1 MKTLLLLLILLLP
14 LEIHT
19 QPLEVPT
26 KSTPLKTQ
34 LDPKQQEKDFRIW
47 KNLIKGYVSFRQMA
61 RASLKDLSA
70 VSDFAWAA
78 QKQLSAIQ
86 RAAQRVQIVYD
97 NVSNFKSNSPIQ
109 MVKDAELKIFRQTDA
124 LIYDDIPSV
133 RESNENLAVY
143 RDALVSRAD
152 MRIEALKNLSGAM
165 YKGFQK
171 KFFKTQAMSS
181 LDDRT
186 VKSKAPDADV
196 QAYVVGNSVAA
207 KGLASADVQNQAL
220 ETQGAVLTGVL
231 KNASPD
237 GNMNPLHQ
245 AQMSKESQRNTLLMN
260 IQVHPI
266 MAQATQSAAWIILA
280 RAKKLEQMIDQKT
293 ALLTFAEAFSAEAVR
308 QREIRK

>member
-1 MKTLLLLLILLLP
+1 MKPILLLLLFLFLP
-14 LEIHT
+14 IKT
-19 QPLEVPT
+19 QAQALEVPT

-34 LDPKQQEKDFRIW
+34 VDPKQTEKDFRIW

-78 QKQLSAIQ
+78 QKQLAAIQ
-86 RAAQRVQIVYD
+86 RAAQRVQIIWD
-97 NVSNFKSNSPIQ
+97 NVSEFRTDSPVQ

-133 RESNENLAVY
+133 RKSNDNLAVY
-143 RDALVSRAD
+143 RDALVNRAD

-186 VKSKAPDADV
+186 VSSKIPNADV

-245 AQMSKESQRNTLLMN
+245 AVMSKESQRNSLLMN
-260 IQVHPI
+260 IQSHPI

-280 RAKKLEQMIDQKT
+280 RAKKLEQMIDQKA
-293 ALLTFAEAFSAEAVR
+293 ALLAFAEAFSEEAQR
-308 QREIRK
+308 QRDKK